1 MIRFPAPAPPPQ
13 AVKMAV
19 NWLGLASIGLFYVVV
34 LATGIWASKKS
45 KHEEKKCTGKRSEVA
60 MVGGR
65 NLNIWV
71 SIFTMTGKIVRMK

>member
-1 MIRFPAPAPPPQ
+1 
-13 AVKMAV
+13 MAV
-19 NWLGLASIGLFYVVV
+19 NWLGLLSIAVFYVIV
-34 LATGIWASKKS
+34 LGTGIWASKKS

-71 SIFTMTGKIVRMK
+71 SIFTDRYSNNDDNYNNTGAVV